1 MPVVSV
7 IIPVYNVQAYLKN
20 CLDSLTAQTFTDWE
34 AICVDDGSTDDCP
47 KILKQYAQ
55 KDSRFKIITQQN
67 QGLSVARNTGFP
79 HIRGSYVYF
88 LDSDDAM
95 HPKLLEYAY
104 RRACQ
109 HNADVVCF
117 GFEKK
122 WGTNDIS
129 TTTDNL
135 PELSKIKY
143 KIPKNP
149 LAYWMRKG
157 KCRITYN
164 VWSKLY
170 KKETIAGINFI
181 PKIAFED
188 FPFVGAVLSK
198 NPKTVILKA
207 KLYYSTYNPNSMSH
221 QKETPERIE
230 NYHTGIKCLYPFLNA
245 SQLKI
250 IKRIFIPNILKQ
262 QLSKVQNCDTSS
274 AIDMQRAFAEELVDL
289 NEKGLIGLRGHK
301 IKRYFLY
308 KRFIKQYQRENQN
321 AV

>member
-55 KDSRFKIITQQN
+55 KDSRF
-67 QGLSVARNTGFP
+67 
-79 HIRGSYVYF
+79 
-88 LDSDDAM
+88 
-95 HPKLLEYAY
+95 
-104 RRACQ
+104 
-109 HNADVVCF
+109 
-117 GFEKK
+117 
-122 WGTNDIS
+122 
-129 TTTDNL
+129 
-135 PELSKIKY
+135 
-143 KIPKNP
+143 
-149 LAYWMRKG
+149 
-157 KCRITYN
+157 
-164 VWSKLY
+164 
-170 KKETIAGINFI
+170 
-181 PKIAFED
+181 
-188 FPFVGAVLSK
+188 
-198 NPKTVILKA
+198 
-207 KLYYSTYNPNSMSH
+207 
-221 QKETPERIE
+221 
-230 NYHTGIKCLYPFLNA
+230 
-245 SQLKI
+245 KI